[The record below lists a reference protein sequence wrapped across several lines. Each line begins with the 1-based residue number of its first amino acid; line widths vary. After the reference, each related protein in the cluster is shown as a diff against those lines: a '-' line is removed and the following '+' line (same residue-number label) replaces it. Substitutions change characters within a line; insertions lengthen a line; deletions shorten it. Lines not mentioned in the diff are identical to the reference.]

1 MLLRALRLA
10 FLFAGNQ
17 KELAMKQ
24 IRINAVFIGSV
35 QEKWRLNV
43 PMWGGVRYNDLY
55 PSVDLSGGKL
65 CQPNPFSP

>member
-1 MLLRALRLA
+1 
-10 FLFAGNQ
+10 
-17 KELAMKQ
+17 MKQ